1 VCGIFGWIL
10 PDQNRRERDLL
21 ARLTDLQFHRGPD
34 AGGYWLGPS
43 ADARYQIGLGNRRL
57 SIIDIPGGAQPMWSA
72 DGKVA
77 IVYNG
82 EIYNYVELRAE
93 LKAKGRIF
101 ATQSDTEVAIEAY
114 RVWGPEAIRRFRGMF
129 AFALWDSEKQLLLL
143 ARDAF
148 GKKPLFLYE
157 QGGKLLFG
165 SEVQSLLGFPG
176 VSRILD
182 TAALP
187 NFILHRYVPGP
198 QTLFEG
204 IEKLPP
210 GHYAIW
216 QNGTLKKTRYFA
228 PPLTDAVRDI
238 SSFEDA
244 VSELDRLL
252 DDAVRVRMRSDAPF
266 GAYLSGGLDSS
277 AIVSTMVRHSGGA
290 VRTFTAGFREK
301 ALSELDYARE
311 VADVFSTEHHALLV
325 EPEAFFSAWPEAVR
339 HRGAPV
345 SEMADVVI
353 MLLSRMARANV
364 KMVLTGEGSDEVFG
378 GYPKY
383 RGEGWVELYQ
393 RVMPPAL
400 HSALFAPLIKALP
413 YRFQRAKVV
422 AAAASEREF
431 DKRMAVWFSGMT
443 SDDCVRL
450 ARDNRSFGIP
460 GAATD
465 VLKDPSPLRRML
477 YFDQTTWLPD
487 NLLERGDRM
496 MMAGSIEGRMPFM
509 DTEVAALA
517 ARMPD
522 SFLIGST
529 GGKRVLR
536 AVMKKRLPDRILNRR
551 KIGFQVPVG
560 DWFRSRQRPL
570 LLDLLRS
577 NASRTAAFCDGAR
590 LGRLVDDH
598 LDGRHDNARTLWS
611 LANLEMFLR
620 EFDLSAEAVAEPQ
633 QTDNVVKFARA

>member
-1 VCGIFGWIL
+1 MCGIFGWIL
-10 PDQNRRERDLL
+10 PDQHRRDRDLL

-34 AGGYWLGPS
+34 GGGYWLS
-43 ADARYQIGLGNRRL
+43 STADERYQVGLGNRRL
-57 SIIDIPGGAQPMWSA
+57 SIIDIPGGNQPMWSA
-72 DGKVA
+72 DGKVG
-77 IVYNG
+77 IIYNG

-93 LKAKGRIF
+93 LRAKGRIF

-114 RVWGPEAIRRFRGMF
+114 RVWGPDAVRRFRGMF
-129 AFALWDSEKQLLLL
+129 AFALWDNEKQLLLL
-143 ARDAF
+143 ARDPF
-148 GKKPLFLYE
+148 GKKPLFLHE
-157 QGGKLLFG
+157 SNGKLLFG
-165 SEVQSLLGFPG
+165 SEVQSLLAFPG
-176 VSRILD
+176 VPRKLN

-187 NFILHRYVPGP
+187 NFLLHRYVPGP

-210 GHYAIW
+210 GHYAVW
-216 QNGTLKKTRYFA
+216 QNGTLRKARYFA
-228 PPLTDAVRDI
+228 PPLTGASRDI
-238 SSFEDA
+238 ASFEDA
-244 VSELDRLL
+244 VSELDRVL

-311 VADVFSTEHHALLV
+311 VADVFSTEHHALVV
-325 EPEAFFSAWPEAVR
+325 EPDAFFAAWPEAVR

-393 RVMPPAL
+393 RVMPPVL
-400 HSALFAPLIKALP
+400 HDALFAPLIHALP
-413 YRFQRAKVV
+413 YRFNRAKVV
-422 AAAASEREF
+422 AAAAGEREF

-443 SDDCVRL
+443 SEDCARL
-450 ARDNRSFGIP
+450 AKEEHGFGVP

-465 VLKDPSPLRRML
+465 VLKDSSPLRRML

-522 SFLIGST
+522 SFLIGAR

-560 DWFRSRQRPL
+560 DWFRSKQRPL

-577 NASRTAAFCDGAR
+577 DSSRAAKFCDEAR

-598 LDGRHDNARTLWS
+598 LDGRHDNARTLWA

-620 EFDLSAEAVAEPQ
+620 EFNLSTDAVAEQ
-633 QTDNVVKFARA
+633 RQESNVVRFARA